1 MCSEILFEIL
11 GRFCPFHLAGC
22 HWGMP
27 HHCRLAVTAIV
38 KSPSCGILV
47 RHGGF
52 TPALSWIFHQGG
64 VYMLRRMIEDMT
76 RDWVIRRRLPADFLR
91 ASIHVSPS
99 AGLRYL
105 YRSMDD
111 IDSVLLD
118 LVREFVK
125 PGAVV
130 WDVGANVGLFSFAA
144 ASLAGSEGRVIA
156 FEPDAWLVQL
166 LRRSACRQP
175 AQSAP
180 VQIIPAA
187 VASQVSIRTLC
198 LATRSRA
205 ANYLAEFGT
214 IQTGGL
220 REEQS
225 VIAVSLDWLLQEL
238 PHPSVV
244 KIDVEGAE
252 MEVLKG
258 AERLFESVRPVVLC
272 EVIPAS
278 EQAVTKFLRSYDYQ
292 ILDGETDAAN
302 RTPLQTAPW
311 CTIAIPNPP

>member
-1 MCSEILFEIL
+1 
-11 GRFCPFHLAGC
+11 
-22 HWGMP
+22 
-27 HHCRLAVTAIV
+27 
-38 KSPSCGILV
+38 
-47 RHGGF
+47 
-52 TPALSWIFHQGG
+52 
-64 VYMLRRMIEDMT
+64 MLRRMLEDVT

-111 IDSVLLD
+111 VDSVLLR
-118 LVREFVK
+118 LVKEFVK

-144 ASLAGSEGRVIA
+144 ASLAGPEGQIIA
-156 FEPDAWLVQL
+156 LEPDAWLVQL
-166 LRRSACRQP
+166 LRRSARHQP
-175 AQSAP
+175 VRSAP
-180 VQIIPAA
+180 VQVIPAA
-187 VASQVSIRTLC
+187 VASQVSVRTLC

-205 ANYLAEFGT
+205 ANYLIEFGT
-214 IQTGGL
+214 IQTGGV

-225 VIAVSLDWLLQEL
+225 VLAVTLDWLLQQF
-238 PHPSVV
+238 PYPSVV

-278 EQAVTKFLRSYDYQ
+278 QRAVTAFLQSYDYQ
-292 ILDGETDAAN
+292 ILDGEAPMLD
-302 RTPLQTAPW
+302 RKPLHMAPW
-311 CTIAIPNPP
+311 CTLAIPNPP